1 MIMNKLLKIT
11 LVTGL
16 FSISQLAYAVDITDT
31 YTTGDTL
38 NATKMNN
45 IKSAVNSKQNRVT
58 GTCTPPLVIGA
69 INADGTVVCGSGGDI
84 TDVTAGAGLVGGGTS
99 GDVTISLPQGQINI
113 AGAEFRF
120 SDDLSGCTGYISK
133 NGMSWTTGTDCIA
146 LKGLHFPQGST
157 INTIACFVT
166 DNNPTNYIAVNLMRT
181 DLSSATYTFVTGT
194 QTSIDSPNIQT
205 LYNSVPADHPVDNIN
220 YTYYLEARIF
230 GNASK
235 TGNMIVGCKVRYTP

>member
-16 FSISQLAYAVDITDT
+16 FSISLLAYAVDITDT

-69 INADGTVVCGSGGDI
+69 INADGTVVCESGGDI
-84 TDVTAGAGLVGGGTS
+84 TSVTAGAGLTGGGDS

-113 AGAEFRF
+113 HGSEFRF
-120 SDDLSGCTGYISK
+120 SEDFSGCTGYISMP
-133 NGMSWTTGTDCIA
+133 GMSWITGTDCIA
-146 LKGLHFPQGST
+146 LKGLHFPYGST
-157 INTIACFVT
+157 INNIACFVY
-166 DNNPTNYIAVNLMRT
+166 DNNPTNEIAVNLMRT
-181 DLSSATYTFVTGT
+181 DLSSATSSFVTGT
-194 QTSIDSPNIQT
+194 QTSTDSTTIQT
-205 LYNSVPADHPVDNIN
+205 LYNSVSANHLVDNAN
-220 YTYYLEARIF
+220 YTYYLQARIF
-230 GNASK
+230 GDSDKRNN
-235 TGNMIVGCKVRYTP
+235 TIVGCKVRYTP